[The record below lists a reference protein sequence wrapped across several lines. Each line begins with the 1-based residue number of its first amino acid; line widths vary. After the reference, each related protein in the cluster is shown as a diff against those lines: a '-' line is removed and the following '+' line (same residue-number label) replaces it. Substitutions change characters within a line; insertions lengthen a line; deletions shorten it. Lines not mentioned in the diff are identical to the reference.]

1 MKNTRKFVF
10 MALLMALEVILTRF
24 LSIQT
29 PIVRIGFGFLP
40 IALAGMMFGPLY
52 AGAMAALADII
63 GMMLFPSGAYFAGFT
78 VSAFISGVIYGI
90 FLYKKDKSIVRITFS
105 VVLNILIVDTALN
118 TIWLTMILN
127 KAFIAIMAP
136 RIIKNVAMIPIEVVV
151 IFAIWKAMEKSF
163 GKQYMMN

>member
-78 VSAFISGVIYGI
+78 ISAFISGVIYGI